1 MVSVL
6 TNAISMAGVVAV
18 LLVVVGAIA
27 SAVAA
32 VAAVAVATVAVV
44 VVVGG
49 GGRLILTDDA
59 ACSSLETGSCSISL
73 CLNSGCEIVINII
86 SRSDSVSCC
95 ENLDTAA
102 HDGGGAGEVNQ
113 NVGLDVIGGLDTVRG
128 VSSRSGNNLDSATLG
143 ILEGVNTTVL
153 VLLTKRSPLIAHVS
167 ALLCSA
173 AVLAS
178 LVQRSRRAAANVE
191 NSTVFG
197 EDELPCFSSF
207 GLSSSVPLHGGSLSR
222 SLSELEKELNFGS
235 RVSRCISGTSSNS
248 SNRSLCLD
256 LDGSSIALS
265 EFSLFRGATSVLDL
279 GRGVLL
285 VGGEP
290 LGLVGGGCAVGT
302 GPGVVAGAG
311 LVSMGVV
318 AAVLVAVAVV
328 VLVVVVAVSGGAGG
342 GSSGDKGGNEGLHLR
357 QIIFLRKDKEYAIY
371 IIFITEI

>member
-6 TNAISMAGVVAV
+6 TNAISMAGVVGV
-18 LLVVVGAIA
+18 LLVGV
-27 SAVAA
+27 AVAAVGA

-59 ACSSLETGSCSISL
+59 ACSSLITGCGSISL
-73 CLNSGCEIVINII
+73 QLSCFGEIVINII
-86 SRSDSVSCC
+86 SGSDSVSCW

-113 NVGLDVIGGLDTVRG
+113 NVGLDVIGGSCSVGNVDG
-128 VSSRSGNNLDSATLG
+128 IISSGNNLDSATLG
-143 ILEGVNTTVL
+143 ILEWVNTTVL

-167 ALLCSA
+167 ALLLSI
-173 AVLAS
+173 VLGNFLAS
-178 LVQRSRRAAANVE
+178 LVQRSSLVGGSVD

-197 EDELPCFSSF
+197 KDDLPFSACLC
-207 GLSSSVPLHGGSLSR
+207 LSCSEPLHGGSLSR
-222 SLSELEKELNFGS
+222 SLSELEKELDLGS
-235 RVSRCISGTSSNS
+235 RVADIISSTR
-248 SNRSLCLD
+248 SNRSTNSLCHD

-265 EFSLFRGATSVLDL
+265 ELSLLRGATSVLDL

-290 LGLVGGGCAVGT
+290 IGLIGGGLAVGT

-342 GSSGDKGGNEGLHLR
+342 GSSGAKGGNEGLHLR
-357 QIIFLRKDKEYAIY
+357 QIIF
-371 IIFITEI
+371 

>member
-1 MVSVL
+1 M
-6 TNAISMAGVVAV
+6 
-18 LLVVVGAIA
+18 
-27 SAVAA
+27 
-32 VAAVAVATVAVV
+32 
-44 VVVGG
+44 
-49 GGRLILTDDA
+49 
-59 ACSSLETGSCSISL
+59 
-73 CLNSGCEIVINII
+73 
-86 SRSDSVSCC
+86 
-95 ENLDTAA
+95 
-102 HDGGGAGEVNQ
+102 
-113 NVGLDVIGGLDTVRG
+113 
-128 VSSRSGNNLDSATLG
+128 
-143 ILEGVNTTVL
+143 
-153 VLLTKRSPLIAHVS
+153 
-167 ALLCSA
+167 CSA

-178 LVQRSRRAAANVE
+178 LVQRSRCAAANVE

-197 EDELPCFSSF
+197 EYELPCFSSF

-235 RVSRCISGTSSNS
+235 RVSRCISGASSNS

-302 GPGVVAGAG
+302 GPGVVAGAS

-328 VLVVVVAVSGGAGG
+328 VLVVIVAVSGGAGG
-342 GSSGDKGGNEGLHLR
+342 GSSGDKGGNEGLHLG
-357 QIIFLRKDKEYAIY
+357 QILFLRNEKESAIY
-371 IIFITEI
+371 IIFITVINEPRQIDLSITVRLITLNQITTSN